1 MKKTY
6 SSYIYDTIK
15 GTDLHLHLYK
25 SNHNRQEET
34 IIYIH
39 GGGFV
44 YGSAHDLPDAYI
56 LQITQAGYDLILLEY
71 PLAPEVKL
79 GQILN
84 SLESGVDWFI
94 THALSKL
101 DLKSTDYILFG
112 RSAGAYLSA
121 LLSHRLQVKPKALWL
136 FYGYYSL
143 QEAAFR
149 VPSRH
154 YLQYP
159 KIEDAVAKQLMQPKV
174 LVEGPKE
181 TRFSLYIYYRQS
193 GKWIFDIL
201 EDSENPADYSLTK
214 EQLTKLPPAFL
225 AASIGDADVPYRI
238 SKRMAN
244 TIPGAHLET
253 IDSNEHDFD
262 RTTTDSIGKD
272 IYFKALEWLHTL

>member
-1 MKKTY
+1 METY
-6 SSYIYDTIK
+6 SSYIYDTIE
-15 GTDLHLHLYK
+15 GTDLHLHFYK
-25 SNHNRQEET
+25 STKNRQEKV

-44 YGSAHDLPDAYI
+44 YGSAHDLPEPYI
-56 LQITQAGYDLILLEY
+56 LQITQAGYDLLLLEY

-84 SLESGVDWFI
+84 SLESGVHWFI
-94 THALSKL
+94 KYALSRL

-121 LLSHRLQVKPKALWL
+121 LLSHRLQVKPEALWL

-159 KIEDAVAKQLMQPKV
+159 RIEDAVAKQLKQSKI

-193 GKWIFDIL
+193 GKWISDVL
-201 EDSENPADYSLTK
+201 DKSEKPADYSLSR
-214 EQLTKLPPAFL
+214 EQLAELPPTFL
-225 AASIGDADVPYRI
+225 AASTGDSDVPYRI

-244 TIPGAHLET
+244 SIPNTHLET

-262 RTTTDSIGKD
+262 RTTTDSIGKNV
-272 IYFKALEWLHTL
+272 YSKALEWLHKL